1 MASMSAMVPR
11 SWHPVV
17 WLTACFALSGL
28 VGGLVSRRYA
38 PHEGVA
44 VVIFWV
50 LAWGAVGVAGGLALR
65 ASRRRP

>member
-1 MASMSAMVPR
+1 MSSMAPR
-11 SWHPVV
+11 AWHPVL
-17 WLTACFALSGL
+17 WLMMCFAVSGT

-38 PHEGVA
+38 PDAGVGL
-44 VVIFWV
+44 VVFWV